1 MVDKG
6 CPSVTIIINFTKTL
20 LHEYNLLKLFMK
32 YSLVNKVAFKELP
45 KIIRNLREVVDN
57 YEYFSDKSVKI
68 IVNMAVVVLNSAA
81 DVMLPNGEIIGM
93 GQYIFKRIMEHGI
106 SIAALYD
113 FIFLIETIRRDVI

>member
-1 MVDKG
+1 MR
-6 CPSVTIIINFTKTL
+6 
-20 LHEYNLLKLFMK
+20 YNLLNLD
-32 YSLVNKVAFKELP
+32 AFKELP
-45 KIIRNLREVVDN
+45 QVIRNLREVVDN
-57 YEYFSDKSVKI
+57 YEYFSNKSIKM

-93 GQYIFKRIMEHGI
+93 GQYIYKRSMEHGI